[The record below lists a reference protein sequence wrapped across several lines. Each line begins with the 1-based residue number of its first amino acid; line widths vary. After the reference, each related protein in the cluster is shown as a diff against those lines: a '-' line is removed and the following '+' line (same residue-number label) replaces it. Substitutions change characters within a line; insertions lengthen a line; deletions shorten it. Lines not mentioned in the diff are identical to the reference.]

1 MQAGDILD
9 RVCTYHD
16 SPYAVSLGTG
26 TKSEPVGRSLPLNH
40 ASVKTRATSQSSEA
54 YDVIRAAIIT
64 WELPP
69 GEMIT
74 EIQLATRT
82 GFGRAAVRSAL
93 TRLSHEQLVNALPR
107 RGYQVAPI
115 TFKDVADVF
124 GVRIVVEP
132 TVARQVAVR
141 GDSAVIDELEEI
153 NERCRLEAGPYN
165 SDPLRHANT
174 EFHVAIARATG
185 NERLAEITR
194 ASLDELQR
202 ILYLPQVAR
211 ETDRVAATWEEHRR
225 IIDMIRRRDAA
236 GAEQAALTHV
246 ELNKTM
252 LIDQLIGTSQIGSIN
267 LSTRSP
273 DEPLAPGS
281 EPTHKTGF

>member
-1 MQAGDILD
+1 MNHVAAGS
-9 RVCTYHD
+9 RT
-16 SPYAVSLGTG
+16 
-26 TKSEPVGRSLPLNH
+26 
-40 ASVKTRATSQSSEA
+40 TSQSSEA
-54 YDVIRAAIIT
+54 YDAIRAAIIT
-64 WELPP
+64 WDLRP

-93 TRLSHEQLVNALPR
+93 TRLSHEHLVNAVPR

-115 TFKDVADVF
+115 TLKDVADVF
-124 GVRIVVEP
+124 GVRMIVEP
-132 TVARQVAVR
+132 VVARQIATR
-141 GDSAVIDELEEI
+141 GDAALIEALEAI
-153 NERCRLEAGPYN
+153 NERCRMGAGPYN

-174 EFHVAIARATG
+174 EFHVAIAQATG

-211 ETDRVAATWEEHRR
+211 ETDRVAATWEEHRQ

-236 GAEQAALTHV
+236 GAERAALTHI

-267 LSTRSP
+267 LSTQDR
-273 DEPLAPGS
+273 DELADGV
-281 EPTHKTGF
+281 

>member
-1 MQAGDILD
+1 L
-9 RVCTYHD
+9 
-16 SPYAVSLGTG
+16 S
-26 TKSEPVGRSLPLNH
+26 H
-40 ASVKTRATSQSSEA
+40 AAARTRTTSQSAEA
-54 YDVIRAAIIT
+54 YDAIRAAIIN

-93 TRLSHEQLVNALPR
+93 TRLSHEHLVDVLPR
-107 RGYQVAPI
+107 RGYRIAPI
-115 TFKDVADVF
+115 TLRDVADVF
-124 GVRIVVEP
+124 GVRMVVEP
-132 TVARQVAVR
+132 AAARQVATR
-141 GDSAVIDELEEI
+141 IDAALIEELESI
-153 NERCRLEAGPYN
+153 NDRCRLESGPYD
-165 SDPLRHANT
+165 SGPLRQANV

-185 NERLAEITR
+185 NERLVEITR

-211 ETDRVAATWEEHRR
+211 ETDRVAATWEEHRQ
-225 IIDMIRRRDAA
+225 IIEMFRRRDAA

-252 LIDQLIGTSQIGSIN
+252 LIDQLIGTSEIGSIS
-267 LSTRSP
+267 LFSQDREVPISP
-273 DEPLAPGS
+273 RPGAS
-281 EPTHKTGF
+281 L

>member
-1 MQAGDILD
+1 M
-9 RVCTYHD
+9 
-16 SPYAVSLGTG
+16 S
-26 TKSEPVGRSLPLNH
+26 H
-40 ASVKTRATSQSSEA
+40 ASTKTRPPSQSTEA
-54 YDVIRAAIIT
+54 YDAIRAAIIT

-69 GEMIT
+69 SEMIT
-74 EIQLATRT
+74 EIQLANRM
-82 GFGRAAVRSAL
+82 GFGRAAVRTAL
-93 TRLSHEQLVNALPR
+93 TRLCHEHLVNALPR

-124 GVRIVVEP
+124 GVRMVVEP
-132 TVARQVAVR
+132 AAARQVATR
-141 GDSAVIDELEEI
+141 GDGAVIDELEQI
-153 NERCRLEAGPYN
+153 NERCRLDAGPYD

-225 IIDMIRRRDAA
+225 IIDMIRKRDAA
-236 GAEQAALTHV
+236 GAEEAALTHV
-246 ELNKTM
+246 RLNKTM
-252 LIDQLIGTSQIGSIN
+252 LIDQLIGTSQVGSIN
-267 LSTRSP
+267 LSTKDS
-273 DEPLAPGS
+273 DEPLAQDSGD
-281 EPTHKTGF
+281 KA